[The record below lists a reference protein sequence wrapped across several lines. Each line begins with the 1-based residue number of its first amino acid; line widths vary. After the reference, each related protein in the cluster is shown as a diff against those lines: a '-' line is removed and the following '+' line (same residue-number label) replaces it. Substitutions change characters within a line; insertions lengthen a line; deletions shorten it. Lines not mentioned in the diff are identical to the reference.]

1 MSRRRILIVT
11 LAVLLVLVLPAPLWS
26 GYFGPTA
33 VTYVTTWRPWRS
45 ELAVQLD
52 RTDHASPQHAWLVAE
67 YSDPWP
73 GEARTP
79 GHQTVFVTVE
89 RHHPLLPWT
98 VTERG
103 TGP

>member
-1 MSRRRILIVT
+1 MSRRRVLVVT
-11 LAVLLVLVLPAPLWS
+11 LVVLVVVVLLVPLWS

-45 ELAVQLD
+45 DLTVRLD
-52 RTDHASPQHAWLVAE
+52 QIPDPDSGHASLTVD
-67 YSDPWP
+67 YRDPWP
-73 GEARTP
+73 GQTSHP
-79 GHQTVFVTVE
+79 GSQVRFVTV
-89 RHHPLLPWT
+89 RRVHPLLPWV